1 MAAEAGGSNWP
12 IVLIEVVLI
21 FGGTLAFG
29 WWQLRSVKRDQ
40 EQTRRERAER
50 EAREAREAL
59 QAQQAATTPPVP
71 DAAPAAPAPPAAQ
84 TQPPD
89 LR

>member
-1 MAAEAGGSNWP
+1 MAADAGGSNWP

-40 EQTRRERAER
+40 ERTRRERAER
-50 EAREAREAL
+50 AEQEA
-59 QAQQAATTPPVP
+59 QAAATTPAAQ
-71 DAAPAAPAPPAAQ
+71 DAALAAPAPPAAR